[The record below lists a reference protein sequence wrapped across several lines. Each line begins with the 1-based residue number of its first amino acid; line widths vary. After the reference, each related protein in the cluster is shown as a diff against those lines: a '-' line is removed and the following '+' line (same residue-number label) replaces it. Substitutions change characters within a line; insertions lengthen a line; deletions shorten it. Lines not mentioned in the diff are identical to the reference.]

1 MPWRLLLAESG
12 HSGGRGAEDKVAML
26 RTAGPR
32 GPGSVACRPAA
43 DPATQHPAHS
53 TRTIFLF
60 LGGFSLTFVFVGL
73 GLDAEDGDHHDDD
86 DDGGRGQRHHEPDLA
101 VEGLGLEVAELEV
114 HLGRRLD
121 LGNNGNV

>member
-1 MPWRLLLAESG
+1 MAAAA
-12 HSGGRGAEDKVAML
+12 GGEWTLGR
-26 RTAGPR
+26 
-32 GPGSVACRPAA
+32 PGSRGQSCDVTDSGAA
-43 DPATQHPAHS
+43 DRAVSRAARPQIPQHTAAHS

>member
-1 MPWRLLLAESG
+1 MAAAAGGEWTLGRPGSRG
-12 HSGGRGAEDKVAML
+12 QFCDVTDSGGG
-26 RTAGPR
+26 

-43 DPATQHPAHS
+43 DPATQHTAHS